1 MVGTV
6 TFAAVSIRHRPIG
19 QFYGVMGFS
28 GQGRYDDGHGGG
40 AAAALSDGAG
50 SAVHLIRPA
59 LIKLVI
65 INHLHAAVREYDS
78 FIALSAALNII
89 LLINADILVIAVIDL
104 QVLDGGQ
111 LITHYPFCEYGQRTG
126 QNVKNQGNQ

>member
-1 MVGTV
+1 MIGAVPLT
-6 TFAAVSIRHRPIG
+6 AVSARDRPIG

-28 GQGRYDDGHGGG
+28 GQGGYDNGHGSG

-50 SAVHLIRPA
+50 SAVHLVRPV

-78 FIALSAALNII
+78 FITLSAALNII
-89 LLINADILVIAVIDL
+89 LLINTDVLVIAVIDL

-111 LITHYPFCEYGQRTG
+111 LITHCPFC
-126 QNVKNQGNQ
+126 KNG